1 MSMSDKTQ
9 FHQGTCYRL
18 AGQDRRRPVVVLI
31 HGVGLSQDM
40 WQPWIALLSRS
51 HDVLTYDLAGHG
63 LSANPE
69 GPRTARDFVDQ
80 LMGLVDYL
88 GIDRFAL
95 IGFSLGAVITQAAVS
110 LHGSRLTH
118 AVFLHSAYQRTAE
131 QRQAVRERYQMT
143 RDQGPM
149 VMVEQALRRWFSE
162 RYIALNP
169 DKMDDIRRVFS
180 RHKDDGYLKAY
191 SFFCHAETE
200 MKRYSLNHFDR
211 PALVITG
218 SAETGSTPAMSQ
230 ALASELPQAEL
241 VINPGHY
248 HMAPV
253 EHAGLLAEQVLT
265 FLNKHQTGE
274 N

>member
-1 MSMSDKTQ
+1 MSATEQ

-18 AGQDRRRPVVVLI
+18 TGRGRRKPVVVLI
-31 HGVGLSQDM
+31 HGVGLSQEM
-40 WQPWIALLSRS
+40 WQSWVPLLSGS
-51 HDVLTYDLAGHG
+51 HDALTYDLLGHG
-63 LSANPE
+63 RSANPE
-69 GPRTARDFVDQ
+69 GPRTARDFAAQ
-80 LMGLVDYL
+80 LMSLVDYL

-95 IGFSLGAVITQAAVS
+95 IGFSLGAVITQAVAS

-118 AVFLHSAYQRTAE
+118 AALLHSIYRRTEE
-131 QRQAVRERYQMT
+131 QRQAVRDRYRIT

-149 VMVEQALRRWFSE
+149 AMVELAIRRWFSE
-162 RYIALNP
+162 QYIDRNP
-169 DKMDDIRRVFS
+169 DKMDDIRRTFS

-191 SFFCHAETE
+191 YFFCHAEAE
-200 MKRYSLNHFDR
+200 MKGYALNHFDR

-218 SAETGSTPAMSQ
+218 SSETGSTPAMSQ
-230 ALASELPQAEL
+230 ALASVLPRAEL
-241 VINPGHY
+241 IINPGHY

-253 EHAGLLAEQVLT
+253 EHAGLLADQVLT

>member
-1 MSMSDKTQ
+1 MSDRAQ

-18 AGQDRRRPVVVLI
+18 TGRDRRKPVVVLI
-31 HGVGLSQDM
+31 HGVGLDQDM
-40 WQPWIALLSRS
+40 WQSWIPLLSQS
-51 HDVLTYDLAGHG
+51 YEVLTYDLSGHG
-63 LSANPE
+63 RSANPE
-69 GPRTARDFVDQ
+69 GPRTARDFAAQ
-80 LMGLVDYL
+80 LMGLADYL

-95 IGFSLGAVITQAAVS
+95 AGFSLGALITQAAVS

-118 AVFLHSAYQRTAE
+118 AVFLHSVYRRTEE
-131 QRQAVRERYQMT
+131 QCEAVRDRYRIT

-149 VMVEQALRRWFSE
+149 ATVELAIRRWFSKQ
-162 RYIALNP
+162 YIDLNP
-169 DKMDDIRRVFS
+169 DEMDDIRRMFS
-180 RHKDDGYLKAY
+180 RHKGDGYLKAY
-191 SFFCHAETE
+191 YFFCHAEAE
-200 MKRYSLNHFDR
+200 MKRYTLNHFDR
-211 PALVITG
+211 PALVVTG

-230 ALASELPQAEL
+230 ALASALPQSEL

-253 EHAGLLAEQVLT
+253 EHAGLLAAQVLA